1 MAALVLLWGDNVSH
15 FKEIISHSMR
25 RMLQSIVK
33 YVSTYIY
40 EAHKTVS
47 NYVATPKLTLN
58 QGHIEY

>member
-1 MAALVLLWGDNVSH
+1 MSH